1 MSSYLQALS
10 GMLYGLSLYKDRHF
24 MELIKWS
31 VADMRYNSFYFGV
44 IKQSIFV
51 FFCACPCFFLCF
63 SVKIWQH

>member
-1 MSSYLQALS
+1 MVLA
-10 GMLYGLSLYKDRHF
+10 YKDRHF

-51 FFCACPCFFLCF
+51 FFVLVLISCCVFL
-63 SVKIWQH
+63 